1 MMSVRV
7 LDRDNRPVD
16 AIAVKIASTYHNQDT
31 ATATTNQE
39 GIAKFK
45 LHPNEYRVFID
56 GELFKTIY
64 LGFDG
69 NILLYE

>member
-1 MMSVRV
+1 MISVRV

-31 ATATTNQE
+31 ATATINQE

-56 GELFKTIY
+56 GELFKTSY

>member
-16 AIAVKIASTYHNQDT
+16 GIAVTITSTYHNQDT

-45 LHPNEYRVFID
+45 LHPNEYNVFID
-56 GELFKTIY
+56 GELFKTSY

>member
-1 MMSVRV
+1 MITIRV
-7 LDRDNRPVD
+7 LDANGRPV
-16 AIAVKIASTYHNQDT
+16 AHTPVTIASTYHNQDT

-56 GELFKTIY
+56 GELFKTSY

>member
-1 MMSVRV
+1 MISVRV

-16 AIAVKIASTYHNQDT
+16 AIAVKIVSTYHHQNT
-31 ATATTNQE
+31 ETATTNHE

-45 LHPNEYRVFID
+45 LHPNEYSVFID
-56 GELFKTIY
+56 GELFKTSY

-69 NILLYE
+69 NTMLLK

>member
-1 MMSVRV
+1 MITVWV
-7 LDRDNRPVD
+7 LDRYNRPVD
-16 AIAVKIASTYHNQDT
+16 AIAVKIASTYHHQNT

-56 GELFKTIY
+56 GELFKTSY